1 MNDETIKLIQS
12 KVTLFKNQKYFKL
25 FKDIFIKC
33 TMKLM
38 KNDNYINNKNIN
50 NNKIDNISI
59 NKIENSAYWTKIMK
73 NIYMPKKIKGYILK
87 KNILT
92 DEEYNL
98 DSNKD
103 RIDYFYVFFKN
114 NKTYETNNL
123 VYLYLSYLSK
133 IQLQKLNIIS
143 KKEKAPLT
151 NIARIYLGLC
161 AQKIGI
167 MAVNR
172 KKQIKNITNENLPMI
187 KKSTNECHLDE
198 DTTKEENSPKNKINK
213 EKNKKINDYIVKI
226 KYISD
231 LKKKLAK
238 KFMIKRNKDKD
249 IKNINK
255 NKNDKDISNISKNKI
270 EEEIKNKDNFSDELM
285 SEEFLQNLKNVKTKN
300 KNGSLKVLYSSSFT
314 RLFIGETDLDSIRE
328 RYLSN
333 INVKKE
339 EKIEGK
345 KKNLNPSDYLK
356 KFANRLIQIQDNQLP
371 IIERNMETVLSK
383 FKKNQETIEKFKK
396 LCAEEGIFNGKER
409 EKIKDDYNFKKD
421 LNTEYKNNPNKNKL
435 DLDMDLNDIN
445 KNINYKTLSAQK
457 NNKTEIMKTPEK
469 ERKIEKID
477 LIKLNQDI
485 NIPKN
490 NKKNLSFN
498 RKANKNVFRLN
509 KNNTINEYKKK
520 SNNKIFKP
528 KLKNNFFLKINNNNN
543 AFLTERNNSN
553 KRSRFKTIFEK
564 KLFRNKDT
572 NLNNNIFYNKNL
584 TSRGDKNLY
593 DKYDNS
599 KYQRTK
605 NFFTKNDFY
614 F

>member
-59 NKIENSAYWTKIMK
+59 NKNENSAYWTKIMK

-198 DTTKEENSPKNKINK
+198 DTTKEENSPKNKINN
-213 EKNKKINDYIVKI
+213 EKNNKINDYIVKI

-231 LKKKLAK
+231 LKK
-238 KFMIKRNKDKD
+238 
-249 IKNINK
+249 
-255 NKNDKDISNISKNKI
+255 NKI
-270 EEEIKNKDNFSDELM
+270 
-285 SEEFLQNLKNVKTKN
+285 
-300 KNGSLKVLYSSSFT
+300 
-314 RLFIGETDLDSIRE
+314 
-328 RYLSN
+328 
-333 INVKKE
+333 
-339 EKIEGK
+339 
-345 KKNLNPSDYLK
+345 
-356 KFANRLIQIQDNQLP
+356 
-371 IIERNMETVLSK
+371 
-383 FKKNQETIEKFKK
+383 
-396 LCAEEGIFNGKER
+396 
-409 EKIKDDYNFKKD
+409 
-421 LNTEYKNNPNKNKL
+421 
-435 DLDMDLNDIN
+435 
-445 KNINYKTLSAQK
+445 
-457 NNKTEIMKTPEK
+457 
-469 ERKIEKID
+469 
-477 LIKLNQDI
+477 
-485 NIPKN
+485 
-490 NKKNLSFN
+490 
-498 RKANKNVFRLN
+498 
-509 KNNTINEYKKK
+509 
-520 SNNKIFKP
+520 
-528 KLKNNFFLKINNNNN
+528 
-543 AFLTERNNSN
+543 
-553 KRSRFKTIFEK
+553 
-564 KLFRNKDT
+564 
-572 NLNNNIFYNKNL
+572 
-584 TSRGDKNLY
+584 
-593 DKYDNS
+593 
-599 KYQRTK
+599 
-605 NFFTKNDFY
+605 
-614 F
+614 